1 METEKINIELDNYEP
16 PDFLTSRKMFF
27 ILNSLNDGWTIRKQ
41 NDNFIF
47 TKKHEGKKEV
57 MTEGY
62 LKEFIVKNYSNYKK
76 KR

>member
-1 METEKINIELDNYEP
+1 MKTEKINIELDNFEP

-47 TKKHEGKKEV
+47 TKKHEGRKEV

-62 LKEFIVKNYSNYKK
+62 LKEFIVKNYRINK
-76 KR
+76 

>member
-1 METEKINIELDNYEP
+1 MKTEKINIELENFEP

-47 TKKHEGKKEV
+47 TKKHEGRKEV
-57 MTEGY
+57 LTEGY
-62 LKEFIVKNYSNYKK
+62 LKEFIVKNYRINK
-76 KR
+76 

>member
-1 METEKINIELDNYEP
+1 MKTEKINIELDNFEP

-41 NDNFIF
+41 NNNFIF
-47 TKKHEGKKEV
+47 TNKHEDRKEV

-62 LKEFIVKNYSNYKK
+62 LKEFIVKNYRINK
-76 KR
+76 

>member
-1 METEKINIELDNYEP
+1 MKTEKINIELENFEP

-47 TKKHEGKKEV
+47 TKKHEGRKEV
-57 MTEGY
+57 LTEGY
-62 LKEFIVKNYSNYKK
+62 LKEFIVKNYTINK
-76 KR
+76 